1 MWYFKCLTLQRGRC
15 FENCIVAVQKGMAV
29 PPAQGSVTE
38 LLTPVFLYSDTHFFV
53 ASDLWMRQFLHGEG
67 KNKTLP

>member
-1 MWYFKCLTLQRGRC
+1 
-15 FENCIVAVQKGMAV
+15 MAV

-38 LLTPVFLYSDTHFFV
+38 LLAPVFLYSDTHFFV
-53 ASDLWMRQFLHGEG
+53 ASDFWMRQFLHGEG